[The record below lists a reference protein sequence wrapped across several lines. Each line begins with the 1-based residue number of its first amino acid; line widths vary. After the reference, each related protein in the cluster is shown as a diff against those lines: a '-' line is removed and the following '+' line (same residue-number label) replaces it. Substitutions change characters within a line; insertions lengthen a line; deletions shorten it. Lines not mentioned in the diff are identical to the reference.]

1 MALIIERLDEK
12 EKRIVE
18 GLESAVR
25 DGDAEI
31 DLAEVLWLV
40 GFLREEIAF
49 LRMRLQRTAERA
61 DYYEEYSKTLVG
73 DGGKE
78 LIAETL
84 DKFVNSLMWEIN
96 EKVLDYRNEEFG
108 EIQAIAKDLKEKILK
123 EKTE

>member
-25 DGDAEI
+25 DGEAEI

-40 GFLREEIAF
+40 GFLREQNAF
-49 LRMRLQRTAERA
+49 LRMQLQRTAERA

-78 LIAETL
+78 LLAETL
-84 DKFVNSLMWEIN
+84 EKFVNSLMGAIN

>member
-18 GLESAVR
+18 GLERAVCED
-25 DGDAEI
+25 DGKI

-61 DYYEEYSKTLVG
+61 DYYEEYSKTLVV
-73 DGGKE
+73 DGRKE
-78 LIAETL
+78 LLAETL

-108 EIQAIAKDLKEKILK
+108 EIQAIAKDLVEKILK